1 MLIVT
6 GERETALLLKNSKT
20 GMLYLGYMYALL
32 RYVLIYNLEVSFNY
46 HLTFLRSNVINVH
59 RAVKTV
65 FYLTLAYFLRAPDNS
80 NSR

>member
-20 GMLYLGYMYALL
+20 GMLYLGYMYALW

-46 HLTFLRSNVINVH
+46 HLTFLRSNVI
-59 RAVKTV
+59 KMITV
-65 FYLTLAYFLRAPDNS
+65 Q
-80 NSR
+80 

>member
-46 HLTFLRSNVINVH
+46 HLTFLRSNVI
-59 RAVKTV
+59 KMITV
-65 FYLTLAYFLRAPDNS
+65 Q
-80 NSR
+80 

>member
-32 RYVLIYNLEVSFNY
+32 RYVLIYNLGVSFNY
-46 HLTFLRSNVINVH
+46 HLTFLRSNVI
-59 RAVKTV
+59 KMITV
-65 FYLTLAYFLRAPDNS
+65 Q
-80 NSR
+80 